1 MLRAFDPFSSRADHL
16 DCPHS
21 HSLGTDEQMG
31 LLAVWQSLRC
41 QCCPHGGHLALVHA
55 MVFHSGRLGWHSP
68 HWYTWADSY
77 MPWVGSAPPCGDQV
91 PTWGQGPCT
100 ITWWREVTLMASLGA
115 GVALV
120 SPVGDWHAVWHV
132 GTRLHAA
139 HRQSFAD
146 RLITW
151 IACAHSTSCLL
162 CRGACC
168 PVAAAAAW
176 LAPSAWLVWRFVST
190 RLHCGVMS

>member
-21 HSLGTDEQMG
+21 YSLGTDEQMG
-31 LLAVWQSLRC
+31 LLAVWQSLRY
-41 QCCPHGGHLALVHA
+41 QCCPHDGHLALVHA

-77 MPWVGSAPPCGDQV
+77 MPWVGSAPPSGDQV

-120 SPVGDWHAVWHV
+120 SPVGDWHASM
-132 GTRLHAA
+132 A
-139 HRQSFAD
+139 
-146 RLITW
+146 
-151 IACAHSTSCLL
+151 
-162 CRGACC
+162 RGD
-168 PVAAAAAW
+168 
-176 LAPSAWLVWRFVST
+176 APSCCSPPIL
-190 RLHCGVMS
+190 C